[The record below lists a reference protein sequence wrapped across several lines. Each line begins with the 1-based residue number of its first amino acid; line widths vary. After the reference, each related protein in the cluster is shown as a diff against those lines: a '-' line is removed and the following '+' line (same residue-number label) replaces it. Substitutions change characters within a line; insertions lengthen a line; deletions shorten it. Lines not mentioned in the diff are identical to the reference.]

1 MIATNLW
8 SFLWRRPSH
17 FYERHRPE
25 ATTLHQVV
33 QENLETLYGA
43 GAADARGRETLLK
56 YVLRPPIA
64 QERIT
69 RGPDGLVRIALK
81 KAFSDGTIAVD
92 LDPLSLLTRLCAAVP
107 PPRRHTVRYVGVL
120 ASASKLRPRVVPTA
134 KTSAAAACE
143 PGVDDAA
150 PSRVAGRY
158 RPWAE
163 LLKRTFALDVLA
175 CPDCGGRL
183 RLVAMVTE
191 AASITRYLRAVGEPV
206 EPPARAPPRGPAV
219 LGEPRPASPRR

>member
-107 PPRRHTVRYVGVL
+107 PPTGTPCGTSVFWLRRANSDH
-120 ASASKLRPRVVPTA
+120 ASCRRRKRRLPPRASRVSTTRRPRG
-134 KTSAAAACE
+134 SQ
-143 PGVDDAA
+143 DAI
-150 PSRVAGRY
+150 G
-158 RPWAE
+158 
-163 LLKRTFALDVLA
+163 
-175 CPDCGGRL
+175 
-183 RLVAMVTE
+183 
-191 AASITRYLRAVGEPV
+191 
-206 EPPARAPPRGPAV
+206 RGP
-219 LGEPRPASPRR
+219 SS